1 MVQYM
6 KHRYRALFQHEIQ
19 FAANVYIEFYR
30 FTDKRYEQKED
41 FSSNKTKS

>member
-1 MVQYM
+1 M

-30 FTDKRYEQKED
+30 FIFYTDKRYEQKED